1 MTNSTKTADSVDHIP
16 SVEEPQIIALV
27 GSHAPEEVRAAA
39 ADALVDTHVQLDYC
53 IIFPTAA
60 LTLTYMA
67 QAMISITYGTI
78 LAYINRD
85 VGPSSTYT
93 WMSSAWS
100 MACAIVL
107 PISGPLGDILG
118 RRYFFIAGNLIAV
131 IAAIVA
137 STAQSVQVVIV
148 GTTLSGVA
156 AAFQQ
161 LAIAAVSEIYPNKY
175 RGLVQ
180 ALLENVPMA
189 FAIAGSLISH
199 KLVETRSWRYIFYIY
214 LVICGL
220 ALITTALFYHP
231 PLPHNDQTRLR
242 LAKKIDWVGAG
253 IWTVGLTTFL
263 LGITWAGGQ
272 FPWKSAAVIVPMI
285 LGSLAIIGLEV
296 FGTKN
301 PIFPPRI
308 FKNIRGFTNLLIT
321 VIILSMPMYAMVT
334 IWPAAIGTIFT
345 SDPTRIGVYGLPW
358 GVGST
363 FGSIAVGI
371 SLRYIRKINWFLGG
385 LVALQAIFIGL
396 LATITPG
403 SIKGPLAFS
412 FFGGAANLGAQLTS
426 IVMIQ
431 FSTRD
436 NNIGLATGLLACA
449 RSVGGAIA
457 IAIYNTIVQSRISV
471 ELPRRVAAAV
481 LPLGFPQSS
490 LPSLLEAFTSG
501 NQTAIPGANPE
512 IMAAAGEAVRYA
524 YAASFR
530 IVFYLVA
537 GLGGFAAILAVTTR
551 DTSPFMTNHVAV
563 DLNQEKNIRRTT
575 EEEITGET
583 EPVEE
588 KQP

>member
-53 IIFPTAA
+53 IIFPTA
-60 LTLTYMA
+60 
-67 QAMISITYGTI
+67 AMISITYGTI

-180 ALLENVPMA
+180 
-189 FAIAGSLISH
+189 
-199 KLVETRSWRYIFYIY
+199 
-214 LVICGL
+214 
-220 ALITTALFYHP
+220 
-231 PLPHNDQTRLR
+231 
-242 LAKKIDWVGAG
+242 
-253 IWTVGLTTFL
+253 
-263 LGITWAGGQ
+263 
-272 FPWKSAAVIVPMI
+272 
-285 LGSLAIIGLEV
+285 EV

>member
-1 MTNSTKTADSVDHIP
+1 
-16 SVEEPQIIALV
+16 L
-27 GSHAPEEVRAAA
+27 G
-39 ADALVDTHVQLDYC
+39 
-53 IIFPTAA
+53 PT
-60 LTLTYMA
+60 
-67 QAMISITYGTI
+67 
-78 LAYINRD
+78 
-85 VGPSSTYT
+85 STYT

-100 MACAIVL
+100 MACAVIL

-131 IAAIVA
+131 VAAIVA
-137 STAQSVQVVIV
+137 STAQSVEVVIV
-148 GTTLSGVA
+148 GTTLSGIA

-175 RGLVQ
+175 RGLSI
-180 ALLENVPMA
+180 ALLENAPMA

-220 ALITTALFYHP
+220 ALITTVLFYHP

-253 IWTVGLTTFL
+253 IWTADLTTFL

-285 LGSLAIIGLEV
+285 LGSLTIIGLGFWEV

-334 IWPAAIGTIFT
+334 IWPAAIGAIFT
-345 SDPTRIGVYGLPW
+345 SDPTQIGIYGLPW
-358 GVGST
+358 GFGST

-371 SLRYIRKINWFLGG
+371 SIRYIRKINWFLGG

-436 NNIGLATGLLACA
+436 TNIGLATGLLACA

-457 IAIYNTIVQSRISV
+457 IAIYNTIVQSRISI
-471 ELPRRVAAAV
+471 ELPRRVTAAV
-481 LPLGFPQSS
+481 LPLGLPESS
-490 LPSLLEAFTSG
+490 LPLLLEALTSG
-501 NQTAIPGANPE
+501 NETAIPGANDE

-524 YAASFR
+524 YAASFK

-537 GLGGFAAILAVTTR
+537 GLGGLATILAVSTR

-563 DLNQEKNIRRTT
+563 DLN
-575 EEEITGET
+575 EE
-583 EPVEE
+583 
-588 KQP
+588 